1 MRSIKSL
8 LALPFAQRVSSKVRK
23 WAKKPIETQEK
34 VFRNLISSGT
44 KTAFGQDHD
53 FISINSYQDFK
64 KRVPIRDYEALK
76 PYVDRVVSGELCVMG
91 RETYIL
97 RKDFRNYFGSK
108 YIPIQRQ
115 VCQLILSF

>member
-1 MRSIKSL
+1 MAFLSIQKILSTL
-8 LALPFAQRVSSKVRK
+8 NNAFNKIIISLPFAQRVSSKVRK

-64 KRVPIRDYEALK
+64 KRVPIRDYEAL
-76 PYVDRVVSGELCVMG
+76 LNL
-91 RETYIL
+91 T
-97 RKDFRNYFGSK
+97 
-108 YIPIQRQ
+108 
-115 VCQLILSF
+115 LIVWFLES